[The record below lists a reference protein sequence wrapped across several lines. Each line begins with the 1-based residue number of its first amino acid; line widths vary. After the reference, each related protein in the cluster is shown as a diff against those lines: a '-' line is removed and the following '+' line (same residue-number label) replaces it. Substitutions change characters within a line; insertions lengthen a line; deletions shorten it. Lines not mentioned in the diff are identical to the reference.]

1 MRSIKLYQIIAFAL
15 SLPIGY
21 AANAIVRELFD
32 DGSCESDWDCLN
44 AGECCSQ
51 FGYCGTG
58 EEYCGVVEDLEVSC
72 IPEEALSRVRGEPLA
87 HHFNISTEHVHV

>member
-15 SLPIGY
+15 SLPIGS
-21 AANAIVRELFD
+21 AANAIVH

-58 EEYCGVVEDLEVSC
+58 EEYCGVVEDVEVSYR
-72 IPEEALSRVRGEPLA
+72 PEEELSRVRGEPLA